1 MTPPG
6 PIDRMFG
13 AIVPRAVDAI
23 DIDEVIDQVDVD
35 HLISQVDVDG
45 IVARVDVDAVVQ
57 RVDIG
62 AILDRVDIEALMH
75 RIDLDVLLTRVD
87 LNALLA
93 DVDLE
98 VLLTKIDLNALLA
111 DVDLEVLLTK
121 IDLNALLTKVDLN
134 TLLTKI
140 DLNALLA
147 GVDLNALLADVDL
160 EVLLTKVDLNTLL
173 TKIDLNALLAD
184 VDLDALL
191 ARIDV
196 DALMKRAHIDDIVS
210 NASRGVFARLIDA
223 VRRQLVGLDLL
234 LVAVVTRLLRR
245 PREQVSV
252 TGGTVTGRVAGGISR
267 LAAFLIDI
275 GVISVSY
282 GFIVSLLVF
291 MIGLFSGQTFDP
303 SHRALLWLGGIGVF
317 GFFYYWI
324 GLAVTGRSIGKGL
337 IGLRVVNVDG
347 RPISPGRAAVR
358 TIVYPFSFILGL
370 GLIPIVVG
378 KQRRALHDFAAG
390 DKELYDWGDRP
401 AEMPAPLSA
410 WVQQRAADVDPTGVL
425 TATPAI
431 TTPSSNASEPT
442 GSAPADEH
450 TTESDAGA
458 A

>member
-93 DVDLE
+93 DVDLD

-111 DVDLEVLLTK
+111 DVDLEV
-121 IDLNALLTKVDLN
+121 
-134 TLLTKI
+134 LLTKI

-245 PREQVSV
+245 PREQVSLA
-252 TGGTVTGRVAGGISR
+252 GGTVTGRVAGGISR

-303 SHRALLWLGGIGVF
+303 SHRAILWLGGIGVF

-450 TTESDAGA
+450 TTASDAGA